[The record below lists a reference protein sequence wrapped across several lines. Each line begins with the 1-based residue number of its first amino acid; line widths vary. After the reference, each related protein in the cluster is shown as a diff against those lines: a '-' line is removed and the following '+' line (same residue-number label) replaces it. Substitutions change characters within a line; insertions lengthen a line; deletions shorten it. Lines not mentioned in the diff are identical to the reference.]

1 MLYRMATQQPV
12 GQSNSLS
19 DVKGVNRFL
28 LGWESQITTLKLD
41 NIKPLGCSNVPLY
54 RCAFYD
60 IGLLCMYSRL
70 HQCNGKPQSQ
80 WVCVQVTESPIPFS
94 SFAQSKYFFIFVYVC
109 LLLLPDKKYS
119 CVKTTNNLILKIE
132 TDSCHNYRPVP
143 Y

>member
-1 MLYRMATQQPV
+1 MVDSIPRILAMLYRMATQQPV

-54 RCAFYD
+54 RCAFYN
-60 IGLLCMYSRL
+60 IKLLCMYSRL

-94 SFAQSKYFFIFVYVC
+94 SFAQSKYFLSLFMYVYCYCRTKNIPV
-109 LLLLPDKKYS
+109 
-119 CVKTTNNLILKIE
+119 LKLQII
-132 TDSCHNYRPVP
+132 
-143 Y
+143 

>member
-1 MLYRMATQQPV
+1 MVESIPRILAMLYRMATQQPV

-41 NIKPLGCSNVPLY
+41 NIKPLGFSNVPLY

-60 IGLLCMYSRL
+60 IGLFL
-70 HQCNGKPQSQ
+70 
-80 WVCVQVTESPIPFS
+80 S
-94 SFAQSKYFFIFVYVC
+94 SFMHVYC
-109 LLLLPDKKYS
+109 YCRTKKYS